1 MNITTLLIRAY
12 ATLVIVICG
21 IGYAQGTESSPTAP
35 DTPELPGL
43 AEISVAYGLH
53 QADWFESAP
62 APRELLSRGIATIAS
77 RIALTSKD
85 IEEEVQGFKAK
96 VSASPGATAMQKA
109 LSAFFDLQFEDA
121 VKHLGAQPAQ
131 TPQEQRMLGLSL
143 LAQER
148 YHEAAVAFAKA
159 IDLTTERDSAESKAA
174 LSILHGHALYG
185 ITGRNCGKDVV
196 KNCAS
201 AAKVFREA
209 AGIVTRETDPPLW
222 GLAQHRLAIALYNQA
237 RGTITMERLE
247 LLKDASKTC
256 EAALTVRTEKSDPHL
271 WAATLRAH
279 SAILCSLSRSTT
291 GKEHTRY
298 AQRSMDAISTGV
310 KVYRTDMAAIE
321 WALSMYHLADAR
333 QVHAGRLLGA
343 DGASLAASAAAN
355 YTPMT
360 QTRFRRRLPQ
370 VWASA
375 KNYLNLLRLDEAM
388 LKEPEEQLP
397 SLERLRSDLA
407 SLLEVATWE
416 NNPRLWAYA
425 CSNLAMMIHTI
436 HQVRSAAGSPDPQL
450 DAEAERLCRQ
460 VIERT
465 NCDEF
470 RLERANAL
478 GDLSSILLA
487 PTRSGTAPD
496 NAAHTT
502 KDCLTNG

>member
-1 MNITTLLIRAY
+1 
-12 ATLVIVICG
+12 
-21 IGYAQGTESSPTAP
+21 
-35 DTPELPGL
+35 
-43 AEISVAYGLH
+43 
-53 QADWFESAP
+53 
-62 APRELLSRGIATIAS
+62 
-77 RIALTSKD
+77 
-85 IEEEVQGFKAK
+85 
-96 VSASPGATAMQKA
+96 
-109 LSAFFDLQFEDA
+109 
-121 VKHLGAQPAQ
+121 
-131 TPQEQRMLGLSL
+131 
-143 LAQER
+143 
-148 YHEAAVAFAKA
+148 
-159 IDLTTERDSAESKAA
+159 
-174 LSILHGHALYG
+174 
-185 ITGRNCGKDVV
+185 
-196 KNCAS
+196 
-201 AAKVFREA
+201 
-209 AGIVTRETDPPLW
+209 
-222 GLAQHRLAIALYNQA
+222 
-237 RGTITMERLE
+237 
-247 LLKDASKTC
+247 
-256 EAALTVRTEKSDPHL
+256 
-271 WAATLRAH
+271 
-279 SAILCSLSRSTT
+279 
-291 GKEHTRY
+291 
-298 AQRSMDAISTGV
+298 MDAISTGL

-321 WALSMYHLADAR
+321 WALSMYYLADAR

-343 DGASLAASAAAN
+343 DGARLAASAAAN

-487 PTRSGTAPD
+487 RAQNVDAALKLQIGKQAESLVREAIKSAHPKVVPTYWCHFYALLRNCLIAQADGESGEERRRLLNVAVSCTRDILKIATRGEMPHHWLLTQLTLVHQTNTLVKESEGTERKELLESAIALMREPLEFAATLENPYLAALLHRDLATALHLQSD
-496 NAAHTT
+496 SLEGDKKLAA
-502 KDCLTNG
+502 LTEAMESMRMAMALHEDQPNTEIYSECKAELDLMTQKLAEARKGK